1 MRELTINHTAP
12 TIRIN
17 DRVYEILMGDAEI
30 MAMMDEAKE
39 AVSGVD
45 PNDTR
50 RILEKARYLADC
62 IDRILGDG
70 AVKAI
75 SGGKAVN
82 VADLVQW
89 FNLIASNALAARFDR
104 LVEEND

>member
-1 MRELTINHTAP
+1 MRELTIHHSAP
-12 TIRIN
+12 MIKIN
-17 DRVYEILMGDAEI
+17 GVEYEIQMGDAEM
-30 MAMMDEAKE
+30 MAMMDEAK
-39 AVSGVD
+39 AACSGLA
-45 PNDTR
+45 PEDTKA
-50 RILEKARYLADC
+50 ILEKARYLADC
-62 IDRILGDG
+62 IDRILGAG

-89 FNLIASNALAARFDR
+89 FNLIASNALAARFDK